1 MGHNEKIQRNRISFH
16 TGFSCHRPFFFG
28 YFIASYAMVVKVYT
42 VESECQGLQ
51 GLCSYSR
58 LQLTFPH
65 RDAMPSHWCKSLLF
79 SQVTSLIA
87 FYLCIPKICVSLWQ
101 HVILAVLVPMPETTV
116 DKDYRTILAQH
127 NIWMTRQTRVVQPI
141 AKPSA
146 EQVLPHQNL
155 RLGTLTSYRWHTT
168 MALLLGQF
176 VHKLTKEV
184 VAIVSELIGADSD
197 ELTIQIIENDKR
209 LAALREYAQTA
220 WIPNPKLE

>member
-1 MGHNEKIQRNRISFH
+1 MGHNERIQRNRISFH
-16 TGFSCHRPFFFG
+16 TGFSCHRPFFLW
-28 YFIASYAMVVKVYT
+28 YFIASYAMVVKIYA
-42 VESECQGLQ
+42 VESECQRLQ

-65 RDAMPSHWCKSLLF
+65 RDAMPSHRCKLVLF

-87 FYLCIPKICVSLWQ
+87 LYLCFPKICVSLWQ
-101 HVILAVLVPMPETTV
+101 HIILAVLVPMPKTTV
-116 DKDYRTILAQH
+116 YKDYRTILTQH

-155 RLGTLTSYRWHTT
+155 RLGTLTSYRCHTT

-176 VHKLTKEV
+176 VHNFAMCCLSYAK
-184 VAIVSELIGADSD
+184 
-197 ELTIQIIENDKR
+197 IEKHIDKS
-209 LAALREYAQTA
+209 
-220 WIPNPKLE
+220 WISIDFW